1 MKAVV
6 LFQERGLSS
15 RKRVP
20 TPGAAT
26 RSMGQL
32 VASMARGAWPM
43 LVNVFNSKSGVWK
56 RFERG
61 GLTWQDVGL
70 FVGAVMFMA
79 GMFLAT
85 ACFARV

>member
-1 MKAVV
+1 
-6 LFQERGLSS
+6 
-15 RKRVP
+15 
-20 TPGAAT
+20 
-26 RSMGQL
+26 MGQPI
-32 VASMARGAWPM
+32 ASMARGAWLM

-61 GLTWQDVGL
+61 GLTWQDVRL